1 VCRIPTSPS
10 RQRDDARA
18 GEADPPEDRGHVLE
32 VARQP
37 VEAFRQTT
45 SPAATRSSS
54 ALSPGRARTEPLI
67 AASSKTP
74 ATSHPSRAA
83 RSRQMRT
90 WSSIE
95 APLCSAVE

>member
-1 VCRIPTSPS
+1 VQDPDVAF

-18 GEADPPEDRGHVLE
+18 GEADPPEDRRHVLE

-37 VEAFRQTT
+37 VEAFRQDDV
-45 SPAATRSSS
+45 AGGD
-54 ALSPGRARTEPLI
+54 ALEQRVEPGRARTEPLI